1 MQTTELQREF
11 KYNSVKLADPNP
23 AFTLVQV
30 RDFFANVYPE
40 IISADIEG
48 PDVIGNKQIYS
59 FRRAVGTK
67 GIATDGNA
75 IGAAHSAQF
84 ACNASPSA
92 APARRPVAAMV
103 RDLAELGRIDW
114 FHSEART
121 AAFIRIT
128 AEFVADN
135 PQFLLSDRHQSRI
148 SALHAAHC
156 SRTRSAAV

>member
-48 PDVIGNKQIYS
+48 PEMIGNKQVYS

-67 GIATDGNA
+67 GITVAVMHYIGDATP
-75 IGAAHSAQF
+75 
-84 ACNASPSA
+84 AS
-92 APARRPVAAMV
+92 APALQHVAKMV
-103 RDLAELGRIDW
+103 RDLAELEQIGW
-114 FHSEART
+114 FYSEPRT
-121 AAFIRIT
+121 ANFIRIT
-128 AEFVADN
+128 AEFVTDN
-135 PQFLLSDRHQSRI
+135 PNFLLSDMHQARVRE
-148 SALHAAHC
+148 LHVAHC
-156 SRTRSAAV
+156 RIGSDAA